1 MTPEEAGKKAE
12 SLFKSGYACS
22 QAVLCTFADELGLD
36 DNEILDEELITYTV
50 LTDDGKCGIIKEIF
64 LASPNNKI
72 LRIQFEKEVLIPLNS
87 PMVKSIS
94 KSEKKIIV
102 ELLEGM

>member
-36 DNEILDEELITYTV
+36 EATALKISLPF
-50 LTDDGKCGIIKEIF
+50 CG
-64 LASPNNKI
+64 
-72 LRIQFEKEVLIPLNS
+72 
-87 PMVKSIS
+87 
-94 KSEKKIIV
+94 
-102 ELLEGM
+102 